1 MKLTANLYRLARKAR
16 GTQTAVAYVLGIR
29 RVTIMRRETARTAV
43 TLEAMLALITLP
55 VIAVSKCPKKLSQ
68 KSASLTDE
76 DSATA
81 PVPPRSADVE
91 NGSAAGAT
99 TSSKAQSTNAARLKI
114 MRGKAGVTM
123 FTESAD

>member
-76 DSATA
+76 DSAIA
-81 PVPPRSADVE
+81 PARPRSADVE

-99 TSSKAQSTNAARLKI
+99 TSSKGRSTSVAQLKI
-114 MRGKAGVTM
+114 TRGKGGAITSTALG
-123 FTESAD
+123 D

>member
-1 MKLTANLYRLARKAR
+1 MTLNRIEYQRARKAR
-16 GTQTAVAYVLGIR
+16 GTQTAVATSLGIR

-43 TLEAMLALITLP
+43 TLEAMLALLTLP
-55 VIAVSKCPKKLSQ
+55 VIAVTECQTKNP
-68 KSASLTDE
+68 KSASPIAA

-91 NGSAAGAT
+91 NGFVGAAT
-99 TSSKAQSTNAARLKI
+99 TLSKAQSTNAARLKI